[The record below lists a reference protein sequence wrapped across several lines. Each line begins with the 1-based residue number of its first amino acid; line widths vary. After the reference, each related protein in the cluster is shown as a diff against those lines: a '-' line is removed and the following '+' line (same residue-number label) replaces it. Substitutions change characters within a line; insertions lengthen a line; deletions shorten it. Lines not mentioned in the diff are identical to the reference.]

1 VHDAAVLDGESM
13 NSITRIVSL
22 AAVVVLSLGTTPPAD
37 DLDTFIKAQMS
48 QRQVNGLSLAIV
60 QDGRIEARVYGVT
73 SRGGGPVTD
82 ATLFQAGSIS
92 KPVAAMGALRLV
104 EQGMLSLDED
114 VNTRLK
120 SWKVPEN
127 EFTANEKVTLRRLLS
142 HSAGLTVHGFPGY
155 DIKAAIPSTVQVLDG
170 AGNTAPVRVDVV
182 PGSLGRY
189 SGGGYTVMQLLVTDV
204 TGKPFPQY
212 MSEAVLGPIGMSS
225 STFQQPLPADRAL
238 QTASGYLADRSAVS
252 GRWHV
257 YPEMAAAGLWT
268 TPTDLARFV
277 IEIQQSLAG
286 KSNKVI
292 SQAMTRLQL
301 TVRMNDYGLGL
312 AVSGTGAAR
321 TFGHNGRDEG
331 FDALMRAFAETGQ
344 ALVVMINANDNS
356 GMMNRIVQA
365 VARKYKWPER
375 SSSAPAAAK
384 GIPATLPL
392 ETLTGRYE
400 LSNNNMLTLVVHE
413 GRVFSDA
420 NGLPDEE
427 FLFMGDD
434 RFGSSQRNVS
444 FRIARSSAGEVVGL
458 TWSNNGQERPVPRIG
473 PLLGSIREASITADP
488 DPSFTLTVTEAVK
501 AFAEGGAAV
510 SNLKAL
516 TSGARSNLAGAPVR
530 EFAGVRAVTFVASQD
545 VTGRRIERHG
555 SAVVKV
561 LFYRLERAEGNR
573 WLLVHVTDDNLIT
586 DYDVV
591 DK

>member
-1 VHDAAVLDGESM
+1 M
-13 NSITRIVSL
+13 
-22 AAVVVLSLGTTPPAD
+22 
-37 DLDTFIKAQMS
+37 
-48 QRQVNGLSLAIV
+48 
-60 QDGRIEARVYGVT
+60 
-73 SRGGGPVTD
+73 
-82 ATLFQAGSIS
+82 
-92 KPVAAMGALRLV
+92 
-104 EQGMLSLDED
+104 
-114 VNTRLK
+114 
-120 SWKVPEN
+120 
-127 EFTANEKVTLRRLLS
+127 
-142 HSAGLTVHGFPGY
+142 
-155 DIKAAIPSTVQVLDG
+155 LDG

-204 TGKPFPQY
+204 TGNPFPQY

-252 GRWHV
+252 GKWHV

-268 TPTDLARFV
+268 TPTDLARFA

-312 AVSGTGAAR
+312 ALSGTGAAR
-321 TFGHNGRDEG
+321 TFGHNGRDQG
-331 FDALMRAFAETGQ
+331 FDALMLAFAETGQ
-344 ALVVMINANDNS
+344 GLVVMINANDNS
-356 GMMNRIVQA
+356 GMMNRIVEA

-375 SSSAPAAAK
+375 SSSAPAATKAV
-384 GIPATLPL
+384 PPTLPL
-392 ETLTGRYE
+392 ETVTGRYE

-413 GRVFSDA
+413 GSVFSEA

-444 FRIARSSAGEVVGL
+444 FRIARGSAGEVVGL

-473 PLLGSIREASITADP
+473 PLLGSIKDASIKADP

-516 TSGARSNLAGAPVR
+516 TPGARSNLAGAPVR
-530 EFAGVRAVTFVASQD
+530 EFAGVRAVTFVGSQD

-555 SAVVKV
+555 GAVVKV
-561 LFYRLERAEGNR
+561 LFYRLERAQGNR
-573 WLLVHVTDDNLIT
+573 WLLVHVTADNLIT

>member
-1 VHDAAVLDGESM
+1 MKPVPLA
-13 NSITRIVSL
+13 RIVSL
-22 AAVVVLSLGTTPPAD
+22 AAVAVLSLATAQRAD

-73 SRGGGPVTD
+73 SRGGAPVTD

-104 EQGMLSLDED
+104 EQGTLSLDED

-127 EFTANEKVTLRRLLS
+127 EFTATEKVTLRRLLS

-204 TGKPFPQY
+204 TGNPFPQY
-212 MSEAVLGPIGMSS
+212 MSEAVLGPIGMSR

-252 GRWHV
+252 GKWHV

-268 TPTDLARFV
+268 TPTDLARFA

-292 SQAMTRLQL
+292 SQAMTRQQL
-301 TVRMNDYGLGL
+301 TVRMKDYGLGL
-312 AVSGTGAAR
+312 ALTGTGAAR
-321 TFGHNGRDEG
+321 TFGHNGRDQG
-331 FDALMRAFAETGQ
+331 FDASMLAFAETGQ
-344 ALVVMINANDNS
+344 GLVVMINANDNS
-356 GMMNRIVQA
+356 GMMNRIVDA

-375 SSSAPAAAK
+375 SSSAPAATT
-384 GIPATLPL
+384 GIPPAVQL
-392 ETLTGRYE
+392 ETVTGRYE
-400 LSNNNMLTLVVHE
+400 LSNNNMLTLAVHE
-413 GRVFSDA
+413 GRLFTDV

-434 RFGSSQRNVS
+434 RFGSSQRGVS
-444 FRIARSSAGEVVGL
+444 FRIARGSAGEVVGL
-458 TWSNNGQERPVPRIG
+458 TWSSSGKERPVPRIG
-473 PLLGSIREASITADP
+473 PLLASIPASIDSVKDP

-516 TSGARSNLAGAPVR
+516 TPGARSNLAGAPVR
-530 EFAGVRAVTFVASQD
+530 EFAGVRAVTFVGSQD

-555 SAVVKV
+555 GAVVKV
-561 LFYRLERAEGNR
+561 LFYRLERAQGNR
-573 WLLVHVTDDNLIT
+573 WLLVHVTADNLIT

>member
-1 VHDAAVLDGESM
+1 M
-13 NSITRIVSL
+13 NPIARIVSL
-22 AAVVVLSLGTTPPAD
+22 AAVAVLSLATAQRAD

-60 QDGRIEARVYGVT
+60 QDGRIEARAYGVT
-73 SRGGGPVTD
+73 SRGGTPVTE

-104 EQGMLSLDED
+104 EQGTLSLDED

-127 EFTANEKVTLRRLLS
+127 EFTATQKVTLRRLVS
-142 HSAGLTVHGFPGY
+142 HTAGLTVHGFPGY
-155 DIKAAIPSTVQVLDG
+155 DIKVPMPTTVQVLDG
-170 AGNTAPVRVDVV
+170 AGNTAPVRVNVV
-182 PGSLGRY
+182 PGSIWRY
-189 SGGGYTVMQLLVTDV
+189 SGGGYTVMQLLVSDV
-204 TGKPFPQY
+204 TGKPFAQY
-212 MSEAVLGPIGMSS
+212 MSEAVLGPVGMSH
-225 STFQQPLPADRAL
+225 STYEQPLPPARAA
-238 QTASGYLADRSAVS
+238 QTASGYYPDRSAVS
-252 GRWHV
+252 GQWHV

-268 TPTDLARFV
+268 TPTDLARFAMEV
-277 IEIQQSLAG
+277 QHSLAG

-292 SQAMTRLQL
+292 SQAMTRQQL
-301 TVRMNDYGLGL
+301 TAQMNDFGLGL
-312 AVSGTGAAR
+312 ALSGSGVAR

-331 FDALMRAFAETGQ
+331 FDAQMLAFAETGQ

-375 SSSAPAAAK
+375 SSSAPAATRAV
-384 GIPATLPL
+384 PATLPL
-392 ETLTGRYE
+392 ETVTGRYE

-413 GRVFSDA
+413 GSVFSEA

-444 FRIARSSAGEVVGL
+444 FRIARSPAGEVVGL
-458 TWSNNGQERPVPRIG
+458 IWSNNGQERPVPRIG
-473 PLLGSIREASITADP
+473 PLFASIKDASTKGDP
-488 DPSFTLTVTEAVK
+488 DPSFTLTVIDAVK
-501 AFAEGGAAV
+501 AFADGGAAV

-516 TSGARSNLAGAPVR
+516 TPGARANLAGAPVR
-530 EFAGVRAVTFVASQD
+530 EFAGVRAVMFVASQD

-555 SAVVKV
+555 GAVVKV
-561 LFYRLERAEGNR
+561 LFYRLETAQGNR
-573 WLLVHVTDDNLIT
+573 WLLVHVTADNLIT

>member
-1 VHDAAVLDGESM
+1 
-13 NSITRIVSL
+13 
-22 AAVVVLSLGTTPPAD
+22 
-37 DLDTFIKAQMS
+37 
-48 QRQVNGLSLAIV
+48 
-60 QDGRIEARVYGVT
+60 
-73 SRGGGPVTD
+73 
-82 ATLFQAGSIS
+82 
-92 KPVAAMGALRLV
+92 
-104 EQGMLSLDED
+104 
-114 VNTRLK
+114 
-120 SWKVPEN
+120 
-127 EFTANEKVTLRRLLS
+127 
-142 HSAGLTVHGFPGY
+142 
-155 DIKAAIPSTVQVLDG
+155 
-170 AGNTAPVRVDVV
+170 
-182 PGSLGRY
+182 
-189 SGGGYTVMQLLVTDV
+189 
-204 TGKPFPQY
+204 
-212 MSEAVLGPIGMSS
+212 
-225 STFQQPLPADRAL
+225 
-238 QTASGYLADRSAVS
+238 
-252 GRWHV
+252 
-257 YPEMAAAGLWT
+257 MAAAGLWT
-268 TPTDLARFV
+268 TPTDLARFAMEV
-277 IEIQQSLAG
+277 QQSLAG

-292 SQAMTRLQL
+292 SQAMTRQQL
-301 TVRMNDYGLGL
+301 TAQMNDFGLGL
-312 AVSGTGAAR
+312 GLSGSGVAR

-331 FDALMRAFAETGQ
+331 FDALMLAFAETGQ

-375 SSSAPAAAK
+375 SSSEPAATKAAPPT
-384 GIPATLPL
+384 IPL
-392 ETLTGRYE
+392 ETVTGRYE

-473 PLLGSIREASITADP
+473 PLLGSIKEASINADP

-516 TSGARSNLAGAPVR
+516 TPGARSNLAGAPVR

-545 VTGRRIERHG
+545 VTGRRVERHG

-561 LFYRLERAEGNR
+561 LFYRLESAQGNR
-573 WLLVHVTDDNLIT
+573 WLLVHVTADNLIT

>member
-1 VHDAAVLDGESM
+1 MRRAHGRVEEKRM
-13 NSITRIVSL
+13 NPFARIVSL
-22 AAVVVLSLGTTPPAD
+22 AAVVVLSLATAQRAD

-60 QDGRIEARVYGVT
+60 QDGRIEARVYGVS
-73 SRGGGPVTD
+73 SRGGAPVTD

-104 EQGMLSLDED
+104 EQGTLSLDED
-114 VNTRLK
+114 VNAKLK

-127 EFTANEKVTLRRLLS
+127 EFTATQKVTLRRLVS
-142 HSAGLTVHGFPGY
+142 HTAGLTVHGFPGY
-155 DIKAAIPSTVQVLDG
+155 DVALPMPTTVQVLDG
-170 AGNTAPVRVDVV
+170 AGNTAPVRVNVV
-182 PGSLGRY
+182 PGSIWRY
-189 SGGGYTVMQLLVTDV
+189 SGGGFTVMQLLVSDV
-204 TGKPFPQY
+204 TGKPFAQY
-212 MSEAVLGPIGMSS
+212 MAEAVLGPLGMSH
-225 STFQQPLPADRAL
+225 STYEQPLPPARAA
-238 QTASGYLADRSAVS
+238 QTASGYYADRSAVS
-252 GRWHV
+252 GKWHV

-268 TPTDLARFV
+268 TPSDLARFAMEV
-277 IEIQQSLAG
+277 QQSLAG
-286 KSNKVI
+286 KSNKVL
-292 SQAMTRLQL
+292 SQAMTRQQL
-301 TVRMNDYGLGL
+301 TVQMNDFGLGL
-312 AVSGTGAAR
+312 GLSGSGVAR

-331 FDALMRAFAETGQ
+331 FDALMLGFAETGQ

-375 SSSAPAAAK
+375 SSSAPAATTAV
-384 GIPATLPL
+384 PTTLPL
-392 ETLTGRYE
+392 ETVTGRYE

-413 GRVFSDA
+413 GSLFSEA

-473 PLLGSIREASITADP
+473 PLLAAIKGGNDP
-488 DPSFTLTVTEAVK
+488 DPSFTLAVTETVK

-510 SNLKAL
+510 SNLKTL
-516 TSGARSNLAGAPVR
+516 TPGARSNLGGAPVR
-530 EFAGVRAVTFVASQD
+530 EFADVRAVTFVASQD

-555 SAVVKV
+555 GAVVKV
-561 LFYRLERAEGNR
+561 LFYRLERAQGNR
-573 WLLVHVTDDNLIT
+573 WLLVHVTADNLIT